1 MNMTQSLNLA
11 QAHLV
16 INLAKTEATLLT
28 PDELFGALD
37 MLPNHTEFDIEC
49 QSFTS
54 KGDIREEKFRLM
66 ARDIP
71 RPGRRYTC
79 LTTGFE
85 WFDLA
90 AIAKG
95 NDWRALVIY
104 HPTTGDVVGSALLDH

>member
-11 QAHLV
+11 QAHV
-16 INLAKTEATLLT
+16 FVSLAKTEATLLT
-28 PDELFGALD
+28 HAELIEALD
-37 MLPNHTEFDIEC
+37 MLPGHTEFDIET
-49 QSFTS
+49 QSYTGT
-54 KGDIREEKFRLM
+54 GDIRIERFRLM

-85 WFDLA
+85 WMDLS

-95 NDWRALVIY
+95 NDWNAAVIY
-104 HPTTGDVVGSALLDH
+104 HPTTGEVVGSCLFD